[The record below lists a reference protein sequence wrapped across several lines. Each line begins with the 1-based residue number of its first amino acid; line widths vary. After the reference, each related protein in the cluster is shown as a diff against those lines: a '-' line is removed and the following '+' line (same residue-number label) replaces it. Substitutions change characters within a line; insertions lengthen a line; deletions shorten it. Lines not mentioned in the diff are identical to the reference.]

1 MNSKLLFF
9 SIFATIFIIL
19 IILNILKKGRINIK
33 YAILWLLAFSGLLI
47 VLLIPNLLNTVTD
60 FFGFSL
66 SSNMILVFF
75 IAILVLVC
83 SGVLAIN
90 IRVNV
95 GSFSEAKDKII
106 EWYDEVV
113 VPIFERGVNIE

>member
-1 MNSKLLFF
+1 MK
-9 SIFATIFIIL
+9 
-19 IILNILKKGRINIK
+19 R
-33 YAILWLLAFSGLLI
+33 Y
-47 VLLIPNLLNTVTD
+47 
-60 FFGFSL
+60 
-66 SSNMILVFF
+66 MIF

-95 GSFSEAKDKII
+95 ESFSEAKDKII

-113 VPIFERGVNIE
+113 VPIFERGVNIEW

>member
-1 MNSKLLFF
+1 MK
-9 SIFATIFIIL
+9 
-19 IILNILKKGRINIK
+19 R
-33 YAILWLLAFSGLLI
+33 YM
-47 VLLIPNLLNTVTD
+47 V
-60 FFGFSL
+60 
-66 SSNMILVFF
+66 F

-95 GSFSEAKDKII
+95 GSFNEAKDKII

>member
-1 MNSKLLFF
+1 MKRY
-9 SIFATIFIIL
+9 IL
-19 IILNILKKGRINIK
+19 
-33 YAILWLLAFSGLLI
+33 
-47 VLLIPNLLNTVTD
+47 
-60 FFGFSL
+60 
-66 SSNMILVFF
+66 F

-83 SGVLAIN
+83 SGILAIN

-95 GSFSEAKDKII
+95 ESFSEAKDKII